1 MKLCFVCGAAVE
13 NMWLMPEATPTE
25 LSSGTLLSPQAA
37 AASSSSSS
45 SSSARGAGASSA
57 RKPSKPEVVD
67 EHGAILVSSGSE
79 SCTQLDSGDEGKGT

>member
-1 MKLCFVCGAAVE
+1 MKQCIVCGAAVE
-13 NMWLMPEATPTE
+13 DMWLMPGATPTE

-37 AASSSSSS
+37 AASS

>member
-1 MKLCFVCGAAVE
+1 MKSCSVCGSAVE
-13 NMWLMPEATPTE
+13 HMWLMPEATPTE
-25 LSSGTLLSPQAA
+25 LSAGTLLSPQAA
-37 AASSSSSS
+37 AFS
-45 SSSARGAGASSA
+45 SSSARGGASSA